1 MMTTVPEQISV
12 FGKSQVE
19 TALRL
24 VTIAAEGTDKFF
36 DLQIK
41 NSKAA
46 FNEGMKNAKTL
57 AEVKDFSELPT
68 WTSSTF
74 QPGIDKATAYARSLY
89 EVAAGTQSEM
99 TAVLEAQVAD
109 FSKDVVVALD
119 AALKSAPAGS
129 EPAVA
134 AVKSVIGTANTVYE
148 SIVKASKQ
156 LAAMAETNLTAA
168 ASQAGVATKK
178 KAA

>member
-1 MMTTVPEQISV
+1 MTTIPEQISA
-12 FGKSQVE
+12 FGKTQLE
-19 TALRL
+19 TALRF
-24 VTIAAEGTDKFF
+24 VTIAAEGTEKFL

-46 FNEGMKNAKTL
+46 FNEGMKNAKAL
-57 AEVKDFSELPT
+57 AEVKDVSELPT

-74 QPGIDKATAYARSLY
+74 QPGVDKATAYARSLY
-89 EVAAGTQSEM
+89 EVAAGTQSEIS
-99 TAVLEAQVAD
+99 AVLEAQIGD
-109 FSKDVVVALD
+109 FSRDVVVALD

-148 SIVKASKQ
+148 SIARASRQ
-156 LAAMAETNLTAA
+156 LAAMTEANLAA
-168 ASQAGVATKK
+168 ASQAGMAPKK

>member
-1 MMTTVPEQISV
+1 MTTVPEQISA
-12 FGKSQVE
+12 FGKAQLE
-19 TALRL
+19 TALRF
-24 VTIAAEGTDKFF
+24 VTITAEGTEKLF

-41 NSKAA
+41 NSKAV
-46 FNEGMKNAKTL
+46 FNEGMKNAKAL

-89 EVAAGTQSEM
+89 EVAAGTHSEIS
-99 TAVLEAQVAD
+99 AVLEAQIAD
-109 FSKDVVVALD
+109 FSKEVVVALD

-134 AVKSVIGTANTVYE
+134 ALKSVIGTANTVYE
-148 SIVKASKQ
+148 SIAKASKQ
-156 LAAMAETNLTAA
+156 LAAMTEANLTA

>member
-1 MMTTVPEQISV
+1 MTTVPEHISA
-12 FGKSQVE
+12 FGKAQVQ
-19 TALRL
+19 TALRF
-24 VTIAAEGTDKFF
+24 VTLAAEGTEKLF

-41 NSKAA
+41 SSKAA
-46 FNEGMKNAKTL
+46 FNEGVENAKAL

-74 QPGIDKATAYARSLY
+74 QPGVDKATAYARSLY
-89 EVAAGTQSEM
+89 EVVAGTQSEIS
-99 TAVLEAQVAD
+99 AVLEAQIAG

-129 EPAVA
+129 EPAAA
-134 AVKSVIGTANTVYE
+134 AVKSVIGTANSVYE
-148 SIVKASKQ
+148 SIAKAAKQ
-156 LAAMAETNLTAA
+156 LAEMTEANLTVA
-168 ASQAGVATKK
+168 ASQVGAATKK

>member
-1 MMTTVPEQISV
+1 MTTVQEQISA
-12 FGKSQVE
+12 FGKAQVE

-24 VTIAAEGTDKFF
+24 VTIAAEGTEKFF
-36 DLQIK
+36 DLQIR

-57 AEVKDFSELPT
+57 ADVKDFSDLPS

-74 QPGIDKATAYARSLY
+74 QPGIDKATTYARNLY
-89 EVAAGTQSEM
+89 EVAAGTQSEIN
-99 TAVLEAQVAD
+99 AVLETQITD

-134 AVKSVIGTANTVYE
+134 AVKSVIGTANMVYE
-148 SIVKASKQ
+148 NIAKASKQ
-156 LAAMAETNLTAA
+156 LAAMTEANLAA
-168 ASQAGVATKK
+168 ASQAGVAPRKK
-178 KAA
+178 IA

>member
-1 MMTTVPEQISV
+1 MTTVPEQASA
-12 FGKSQVE
+12 FGKAQVE
-19 TALRL
+19 TALRF
-24 VTIAAEGTDKFF
+24 VTIAAEGTEKLF

-89 EVAAGTQSEM
+89 EVAAGTQSEIS
-99 TAVLEAQVAD
+99 AVLEARIAD

-134 AVKSVIGTANTVYE
+134 AVKSVIGTANTMYE
-148 SIVKASKQ
+148 SIAKASKQ
-156 LAAMAETNLTAA
+156 LAAMTEANLTA

-178 KAA
+178 KTA

>member
-1 MMTTVPEQISV
+1 MTTVPEQISA
-12 FGKSQVE
+12 FGKAQVD
-19 TALRL
+19 TALRFA
-24 VTIAAEGTDKFF
+24 TIAAENTEKLF

-46 FNEGMKNAKTL
+46 FNEGMKNAKAL
-57 AEVKDFSELPT
+57 AEVKDFSDLPI
-68 WTSSTF
+68 WTSSMF

-89 EVAAGTQSEM
+89 EVAAGTQSEIS
-99 TAVLEAQVAD
+99 AVLEAQVAH

-119 AALKSAPAGS
+119 AALKSAPPGS

-134 AVKSVIGTANTVYE
+134 AVKSVVGTANSVYE
-148 SIVKASKQ
+148 SITKASKQ
-156 LAAMAETNLTAA
+156 LAAMTEANLTAA
-168 ASQAGVATKK
+168 ASQAGVATRK

>member
-1 MMTTVPEQISV
+1 MTNVSEQISA
-12 FGKSQVE
+12 FGKAQME
-19 TALRL
+19 TALRF
-24 VTIAAEGTDKFF
+24 VTIAAEGTEKLF

-46 FNEGMKNAKTL
+46 FNEGMKNAKVL

-89 EVAAGTQSEM
+89 EVAAGTQSQIS
-99 TAVLEAQVAD
+99 AVLEAQIAD
-109 FSKDVVVALD
+109 FNKDVVVALD
-119 AALKSAPAGS
+119 AALKSAPTGT

-148 SIVKASKQ
+148 SIAKASKQ
-156 LAAMAETNLTAA
+156 LAAMTEANLTAA

>member
-1 MMTTVPEQISV
+1 MTTVSGHISG
-12 FGKSQVE
+12 FGKAQAE

-24 VTIAAEGTDKFF
+24 VTIAAEGTEKLL

-41 NSKAA
+41 NSKSA
-46 FNEGMKNAKTL
+46 FNQGIENAKAL
-57 AEVKDFSELPT
+57 AEAKDFSELPT

-89 EVAAGTQSEM
+89 EIAAGTQSEIS
-99 TAVLEAQVAD
+99 AVLEAQIAG

-134 AVKSVIGTANTVYE
+134 AVKSAIGTANTVYE
-148 SIVKASKQ
+148 SIAKAAKQ
-156 LAAMAETNLTAA
+156 LAAMTEANLTAA
-168 ASQAGVATKK
+168 ASQAGVATRK

>member
-1 MMTTVPEQISV
+1 MTTVPEQISA
-12 FGKSQVE
+12 FGKAQVE
-19 TALRL
+19 TAVRF
-24 VTIAAEGTDKFF
+24 VTIAAEGTEKLL

-46 FNEGMKNAKTL
+46 FNEGMKNAKAL
-57 AEVKDFSELPT
+57 ADVKDFSELPT

-89 EVAAGTQSEM
+89 EVAAGTQSEIS
-99 TAVLEAQVAD
+99 AVLEAQIAE
-109 FSKDVVVALD
+109 FSKDMAAALD
-119 AALKSAPAGS
+119 AALKTAPAGS

-134 AVKSVIGTANTVYE
+134 AVKSVIGTANTVCE
-148 SIVKASKQ
+148 SIAKAGKQ
-156 LAAMAETNLTAA
+156 LAAMTEANLTA

>member
-1 MMTTVPEQISV
+1 MTTVPEQTSA
-12 FGKSQVE
+12 FGKAQVE
-19 TALRL
+19 TALRF
-24 VTIAAEGTDKFF
+24 VTIAAEGTEKLF

-46 FNEGMKNAKTL
+46 FNEGMKNVKAL

-74 QPGIDKATAYARSLY
+74 QPGIDKATAYARSVY
-89 EVAAGTQSEM
+89 EVAAGTQSELS
-99 TAVLEAQVAD
+99 AVLEAQIAD

-148 SIVKASKQ
+148 NIAKASKQ
-156 LAAMAETNLTAA
+156 LAAMTEANLAA
-168 ASQAGVATKK
+168 ASQAGIASKK
-178 KAA
+178 KPT

>member
-1 MMTTVPEQISV
+1 MTTVPEQISA
-12 FGKSQVE
+12 FGKAQVE
-19 TALRL
+19 TALRF
-24 VTIAAEGTDKFF
+24 VTIAAEGTEKFL

-46 FNEGMKNAKTL
+46 FNEGMKNAKAL

-89 EVAAGTQSEM
+89 EVAAGTQSEIS
-99 TAVLEAQVAD
+99 AALEAQIAD
-109 FSKDVVVALD
+109 FSNDVVVALD
-119 AALKSAPAGS
+119 AALKSAPAGY

-148 SIVKASKQ
+148 SIAKASKQ
-156 LAAMAETNLTAA
+156 LAAMTEANLTAA

>member
-1 MMTTVPEQISV
+1 MTTVPEQASA
-12 FGKSQVE
+12 FGKAQVE
-19 TALRL
+19 TALRF
-24 VTIAAEGTDKFF
+24 VTIAAEGTEKLF

-46 FNEGMKNAKTL
+46 FNEGMKNAKAL

-74 QPGIDKATAYARSLY
+74 QPGVDKATAYARSLY
-89 EVAAGTQSEM
+89 EVAAGTQSEIS
-99 TAVLEAQVAD
+99 AVLEAQTAD
-109 FSKDVVVALD
+109 FSKDVAVALD

-129 EPAVA
+129 DSAVA
-134 AVKSVIGTANTVYE
+134 AVKSVIGTANTLYE
-148 SIVKASKQ
+148 SIAKANKQ
-156 LAAMAETNLTAA
+156 LAAMTEANFTAA

>member
-1 MMTTVPEQISV
+1 MTTVPEQFSA
-12 FGKSQVE
+12 FGKAQLD
-19 TALRL
+19 TALRF
-24 VTIAAEGTDKFF
+24 VTIAAEGTEKLF
-36 DLQIK
+36 DIQIK
-41 NSKAA
+41 NGKAA
-46 FNEGMKNAKTL
+46 FNEGMKNAKAL
-57 AEVKDFSELPT
+57 AEVKDFSDLPT

-89 EVAAGTQSEM
+89 EVAAGTQSEIS
-99 TAVLEAQVAD
+99 AALEAQIAD

-134 AVKSVIGTANTVYE
+134 AVKSVIGTANSVYE
-148 SIVKASKQ
+148 SIAKASKQ
-156 LAAMAETNLTAA
+156 LAAMTEANLTAA
-168 ASQAGVATKK
+168 ASQAGVATRK

>member
-1 MMTTVPEQISV
+1 MTTVPEQASA
-12 FGKSQVE
+12 FGKAQVE
-19 TALRL
+19 TALRF
-24 VTIAAEGTDKFF
+24 VTIAAEGTEKLF

-41 NSKAA
+41 NSRAA

-89 EVAAGTQSEM
+89 EVAAGTQSEIS
-99 TAVLEAQVAD
+99 AVLEARIAD

-134 AVKSVIGTANTVYE
+134 AVKSVIGTANTMYE
-148 SIVKASKQ
+148 SIAKASKQ
-156 LAAMAETNLTAA
+156 LAAMTEANLTA

-178 KAA
+178 KTA

>member
-1 MMTTVPEQISV
+1 MTTVQEQISA
-12 FGKSQVE
+12 FGKAQVE

-24 VTIAAEGTDKFF
+24 VTIAAEGTEKFF
-36 DLQIK
+36 DLQIR

-57 AEVKDFSELPT
+57 ADAKDFSDLPS

-74 QPGIDKATAYARSLY
+74 QPGIDKATTYARNLY
-89 EVAAGTQSEM
+89 EVAAGTQSEIN
-99 TAVLEAQVAD
+99 AVLETQIAD

-134 AVKSVIGTANTVYE
+134 AVKSVIGTANMVYE
-148 SIVKASKQ
+148 NIAKASKQ
-156 LAAMAETNLTAA
+156 LAAMTEANLAA
-168 ASQAGVATKK
+168 ASQAGVAPRKK
-178 KAA
+178 IA

>member
-1 MMTTVPEQISV
+1 MTTVPEQISA
-12 FGKSQVE
+12 FGKAQVE
-19 TALRL
+19 TALRF
-24 VTIAAEGTDKFF
+24 VTIAAEGTEKLF

-46 FNEGMKNAKTL
+46 FNEGMKNAKAL

-74 QPGIDKATAYARSLY
+74 QPGVDKATAYARSLY
-89 EVAAGTQSEM
+89 EVAAGTQSEIS
-99 TAVLEAQVAD
+99 AVLEAQTAD
-109 FSKDVVVALD
+109 FSKDVAVALD

-129 EPAVA
+129 ESAVA
-134 AVKSVIGTANTVYE
+134 AVKSVIGTANTLYE
-148 SIVKASKQ
+148 SIAKANKQ
-156 LAAMAETNLTAA
+156 LAAMTEANFTAA

>member
-1 MMTTVPEQISV
+1 MTTVPEQISA
-12 FGKSQVE
+12 FGKAQVE
-19 TALRL
+19 AALRF
-24 VTIAAEGTDKFF
+24 VTIAAEGTEKLF

-46 FNEGMKNAKTL
+46 FNESMKNAKAL
-57 AEVKDFSELPT
+57 AEVKDVSELPT

-74 QPGIDKATAYARSLY
+74 QPGIDKATAYARSVY
-89 EVAAGTQSEM
+89 EVAAGTQSELS
-99 TAVLEAQVAD
+99 AVLEAQIAD
-109 FSKDVVVALD
+109 FSKDMVVALD

-148 SIVKASKQ
+148 NIAKASKQ
-156 LAAMAETNLTAA
+156 LAAMTEANLTA
-168 ASQAGVATKK
+168 ASQAGMTTKK
-178 KAA
+178 KSA

>member
-1 MMTTVPEQISV
+1 MTTVPEQISA
-12 FGKSQVE
+12 FGKAQVE
-19 TALRL
+19 SALRL
-24 VTIAAEGTDKFF
+24 VTIAAEGSEKLF

-46 FNEGMKNAKTL
+46 FNDGMKNAKAL

-68 WTSSTF
+68 WTRSTF

-99 TAVLEAQVAD
+99 TAVLEAQIAD
-109 FSKDVVVALD
+109 FSKDVVVVLD
-119 AALKSAPAGS
+119 AGLKSAPAGS

-148 SIVKASKQ
+148 SIAKAAKQ
-156 LAAMAETNLTAA
+156 LAAMTEANLTAA

>member
-1 MMTTVPEQISV
+1 MTTVPEQISA
-12 FGKSQVE
+12 FGKAQVE

-24 VTIAAEGTDKFF
+24 VTIAAEGTEKFL
-36 DLQIK
+36 DLQIR

-57 AEVKDFSELPT
+57 ADVKDFSDLPT
-68 WTSSTF
+68 WTSSAF
-74 QPGIDKATAYARSLY
+74 QPGIDKATTYARGLY
-89 EVAAGTQSEM
+89 EIAAGTQSEINV
-99 TAVLEAQVAD
+99 VLETQIAD
-109 FSKDVVVALD
+109 FNKDLVVALE

-148 SIVKASKQ
+148 NIAKASKQ
-156 LAAMAETNLTAA
+156 LAAMTEANLSAA
-168 ASQAGVATKK
+168 ASQAGVATRKK
-178 KAA
+178 VA

>member
-1 MMTTVPEQISV
+1 MTTVPEQISV
-12 FGKSQVE
+12 FGKAQVE
-19 TALRL
+19 TALRF
-24 VTIAAEGTDKFF
+24 VTIAAEGTEKLF

-46 FNEGMKNAKTL
+46 FNESMKNAKAL
-57 AEVKDFSELPT
+57 AEVKDVSELPT

-74 QPGIDKATAYARSLY
+74 QPGIDKATAYARSVY
-89 EVAAGTQSEM
+89 EVAAGTQSELS
-99 TAVLEAQVAD
+99 AVLEAQIAD

-119 AALKSAPAGS
+119 AALKSVPAGS
-129 EPAVA
+129 EPALA

-148 SIVKASKQ
+148 SIAKASKQ
-156 LAAMAETNLTAA
+156 LAAMTEANFTA

>member
-1 MMTTVPEQISV
+1 MTTVPEHIST
-12 FGKSQVE
+12 FGRTQLE
-19 TALRL
+19 TAFRFL
-24 VTIAAEGTDKFF
+24 TIATEGTEKLF

-46 FNEGMKNAKTL
+46 FNEGMKNAKSL
-57 AEVKDFSELPT
+57 AEVKDVSELPT

-89 EVAAGTQSEM
+89 EAAAGTQSEIS
-99 TAVLEAQVAD
+99 AVLDAQIAD
-109 FSKDVVVALD
+109 FSKNVVVALD

-148 SIVKASKQ
+148 SIAKASRQ
-156 LAAMAETNLTAA
+156 LAAMTEANLTAA
-168 ASQAGVATKK
+168 ASQAGVATRKK
-178 KAA
+178 VA

>member
-1 MMTTVPEQISV
+1 MTTVPEQISV
-12 FGKSQVE
+12 FGKAQVE

-24 VTIAAEGTDKFF
+24 VTIAAQGTEKLF

-46 FNEGMKNAKTL
+46 FNEGMKNAKAL
-57 AEVKDFSELPT
+57 AEVKDFSDLPT

-74 QPGIDKATAYARSLY
+74 QPSIDKATAYARSLY

-99 TAVLEAQVAD
+99 TAVLEAQIAD
-109 FSKDVVVALD
+109 FSKDVVVVLD
-119 AALKSAPAGS
+119 AALKSAPSGS

-148 SIVKASKQ
+148 SIAKAAKQ
-156 LAAMAETNLTAA
+156 LAAMTEANLTAA

>member
-1 MMTTVPEQISV
+1 MTTVPEQISA
-12 FGKSQVE
+12 FGKAQVE

-24 VTIAAEGTDKFF
+24 VTITAEGTEKLVE
-36 DLQIK
+36 LQIK

-46 FNEGMKNAKTL
+46 FNEGMKNAKAL
-57 AEVKDFSELPT
+57 AEVKEFSELPT
-68 WTSSTF
+68 WTSFTF

-89 EVAAGTQSEM
+89 DVAAGTQSEIS
-99 TAVLEAQVAD
+99 AVMEAQIAD
-109 FSKDVVVALD
+109 FSKHVVVALD

-148 SIVKASKQ
+148 SIAKATKQ
-156 LAAMAETNLTAA
+156 LAAMTEANLTAA
-168 ASQAGVATKK
+168 ASQAGVATKR

>member
-1 MMTTVPEQISV
+1 MITVPEQISA
-12 FGKSQVE
+12 FGKAQVE

-24 VTIAAEGTDKFF
+24 VTIAAEGTEKLF

-46 FNEGMKNAKTL
+46 FNEGMKNAKAL

-89 EVAAGTQSEM
+89 EVAAGTQSDIS
-99 TAVLEAQVAD
+99 AVMEAQVAD
-109 FSKDVVVALD
+109 FSKDMVVALD

-148 SIVKASKQ
+148 SIAKAAKQ
-156 LAAMAETNLTAA
+156 LAAMSEANLTAA

>member
-1 MMTTVPEQISV
+1 MTTVSEQISA
-12 FGKSQVE
+12 FGKAQVE
-19 TALRL
+19 TALSF
-24 VTIAAEGTDKFF
+24 VTIAAEGTEKLF

-46 FNEGMKNAKTL
+46 FDEGLTKAKTL

-89 EVAAGTQSEM
+89 EVAAGTQSEIN
-99 TAVLEAQVAD
+99 AVLETRTAD
-109 FSKDVVVALD
+109 FSKGVVVALD

-148 SIVKASKQ
+148 SIAKASKQ
-156 LAAMAETNLTAA
+156 LAAMTEANLTAA

>member
-1 MMTTVPEQISV
+1 MTNIPEQFSA
-12 FGKSQVE
+12 FGKAQVE
-19 TALRL
+19 TALRFL
-24 VTIAAEGTDKFF
+24 TIAAEGTEKLF

-89 EVAAGTQSEM
+89 EVAAGTQSEIS
-99 TAVLEAQVAD
+99 AVLEVQITD

-119 AALKSAPAGS
+119 SALKSAPAGS
-129 EPAVA
+129 GHAVA

-148 SIVKASKQ
+148 SIAKASKQ
-156 LAAMAETNLTAA
+156 LAAMTEANLTAA
-168 ASQAGVATKK
+168 ASQSGIATKK

>member
-1 MMTTVPEQISV
+1 MTTVPEQISA
-12 FGKSQVE
+12 FGKTQVE
-19 TALRL
+19 TALRF
-24 VTIAAEGTDKFF
+24 VTIAAESTEKFF

-46 FNEGMKNAKTL
+46 FNESMKNAKAL
-57 AEVKDFSELPT
+57 AEVKDVSELPA
-68 WTSSTF
+68 WTSATF

-89 EVAAGTQSEM
+89 EVAAGTQSEIS
-99 TAVLEAQVAD
+99 AVLEAQIAD
-109 FSKDVVVALD
+109 FSRDVVVALD

-134 AVKSVIGTANTVYE
+134 AVKSVIGTANTVFE
-148 SIVKASKQ
+148 NITKASKQ
-156 LAAMAETNLTAA
+156 LAAMTEANLAAA
-168 ASQAGVATKK
+168 ASQAGMAPK

>member
-1 MMTTVPEQISV
+1 MTSVPEQISAY
-12 FGKSQVE
+12 GKAQVE
-19 TALRL
+19 SVLRL
-24 VTIAAEGTDKFF
+24 VTIAAEGTEKLF

-46 FNEGMKNAKTL
+46 FNEGMKNAKAL

-68 WTSSTF
+68 WTRSMF

-89 EVAAGTQSEM
+89 EVAAGTQSDIS
-99 TAVLEAQVAD
+99 AVMEAQVAD
-109 FSKDVVVALD
+109 FSKDMLVALD
-119 AALKSAPAGS
+119 AALKSTPGGA

-148 SIVKASKQ
+148 SIAKASKQ
-156 LAAMAETNLTAA
+156 LAAMTEANLTAA

>member
-1 MMTTVPEQISV
+1 MTTVPEQISA
-12 FGKSQVE
+12 FGKAQVE
-19 TALRL
+19 AALRF
-24 VTIAAEGTDKFF
+24 VTIAAEGTEKLF

-46 FNEGMKNAKTL
+46 FNESMKNAKAL
-57 AEVKDFSELPT
+57 AEVKDVSELPT

-74 QPGIDKATAYARSLY
+74 QPGIDKATAYARSVY
-89 EVAAGTQSEM
+89 EVAAGTQSELS
-99 TAVLEAQVAD
+99 AVLEAQIAD

-148 SIVKASKQ
+148 NIAKASKQ
-156 LAAMAETNLTAA
+156 LAAMTEANLAA
-168 ASQAGVATKK
+168 ASQAGIASKK
-178 KAA
+178 KPT